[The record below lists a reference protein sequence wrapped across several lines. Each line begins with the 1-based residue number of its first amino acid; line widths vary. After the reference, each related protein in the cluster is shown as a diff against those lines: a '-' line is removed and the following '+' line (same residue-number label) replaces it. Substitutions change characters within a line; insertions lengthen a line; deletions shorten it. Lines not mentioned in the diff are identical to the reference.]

1 MVTVTAIETQHSP
14 GRKVKVLFDTGSS
27 LSLSLAV
34 VVEAGVHQG
43 QRLSEQEIS
52 KLKDSDR
59 LDRALQCALRIVAL
73 RPRSEREIGDR
84 LARRG
89 FGAATVQQVVATLK
103 KRGLADDAAFAR
115 FWLDTRERFRP
126 RARRLME
133 LELKQKGV
141 DADTITEALADVDDE
156 QGAYQAAQ
164 RRIRSL
170 SGLGYADFR
179 RRLGS
184 FLQRR
189 GFSHAVI
196 IRTIDRVWHE
206 QGNECRTSGKE
217 GF

>member
-1 MVTVTAIETQHSP
+1 MVTVIAVETQRSP
-14 GRKVKVLFDTGSS
+14 GKKVKVHLDTGRS
-27 LSLSLAV
+27 LNLSPSV
-34 VVEAGVHQG
+34 VVEAGIHQG
-43 QRLSEQEIS
+43 QRLSSQEITR
-52 KLKDSDR
+52 LKDSDR
-59 LDRALQCALRIVAL
+59 IDRALECALRMVTL

-89 FGAATVQQVVATLK
+89 FGEATIQQVVATLK
-103 KRGLADDAAFAR
+103 NRGLADDAAFAR
-115 FWLDTRERFRP
+115 FWTETRERSRP

-141 DADTITEALADVDDE
+141 DADTIAEALAEVDDE
-156 QGAYQAAQ
+156 QGAYRAAQ
-164 RRIRSL
+164 RRVRSL
-170 SGLGYADFR
+170 SGLKYADFR

-189 GFSHAVI
+189 GFSYAVVV
-196 IRTIDRVWHE
+196 RTIGRVWHE

>member
-1 MVTVTAIETQHSP
+1 MVTVTAVETQRSP
-14 GRKVKVLFDTGSS
+14 GRKVKVHLDTGSA
-27 LSLSLAV
+27 LNLSLAV
-34 VVEAGVHQG
+34 VVEAGIHQG
-43 QRLSEQEIS
+43 QRLSKQEITR
-52 KLKDSDR
+52 LKDSDR
-59 LDRALQCALRIVAL
+59 LDRALECALRIIAL

-89 FGAATVQQVVATLK
+89 FGAATTQRVVATLR
-103 KRGLADDAAFAR
+103 KRDLADDAAFAR
-115 FWLDTRERFRP
+115 FWLETRERFRP

-141 DADTITEALADVDDE
+141 DADTITEALAGVDDE
-156 QGAYQAAQ
+156 QGAYRAAEK
-164 RRIRSL
+164 RIRSL
-170 SGLGYADFR
+170 SGLAYTDFR

-189 GFSHAVI
+189 GFSYAVVV
-196 IRTIDRVWHE
+196 RTVDRVWHE

>member
-1 MVTVTAIETQHSP
+1 MATVTAVETQRSP
-14 GRKVKVLFDTGSS
+14 GRKVKVHLDTGSS
-27 LSLSLAV
+27 LNLSLSV
-34 VVEAGVHQG
+34 VVEAGIHQG
-43 QRLSEQEIS
+43 QWLSRQEIT

-59 LDRALQCALRIVAL
+59 LDRARECALRMVTL
-73 RPRSEREIGDR
+73 RPRSEREIRDR

-89 FGAATVQQVVATLK
+89 FGAATTQRVVAALR

-115 FWLDTRERFRP
+115 FWLETRERFRP

-141 DADTITEALADVDDE
+141 DADTIAEALAEVDDE
-156 QGAYQAAQ
+156 QGAYRAAQ
-164 RRIRSL
+164 RRVRSL
-170 SGLGYADFR
+170 TGLGYADFR
-179 RRLGS
+179 RRLGP

-189 GFSHAVI
+189 GFSYAVVV
-196 IRTIDRVWHE
+196 RTIDRVWHE